1 MPYLLECVVGTLA
14 AVGLICIL
22 KAVYDII
29 VSSYARAQGRATLI
43 LRGDGAL
50 PESERLLLAAR
61 EARRLYLPGLDIVF
75 VEQSKARDESNLAER
90 VAARCQITY
99 IK

>member
-22 KAVYDII
+22 KAVYAIMMA
-29 VSSYARAQGRATLI
+29 SYARADGRATLI
-43 LRGDGAL
+43 LRGHGAS

-61 EARRLYLPGLDIVF
+61 EARRLYLPGLEIVF
-75 VEQSKARDESNLAER
+75 LEQDDDGAEQNLAER
-90 VAARCQITY
+90 VAARCHVTY

>member
-1 MPYLLECVVGTLA
+1 MPYVLECVVGTLA

-29 VSSYARAQGRATLI
+29 MATYTRAEGSATLV
-43 LRGDGAL
+43 LKGDGSL

-61 EARRLYLPGLDIVF
+61 EARRLYLPGLEILF
-75 VEQSKARDESNLAER
+75 LEQVRDGEGPNLAER
-90 VAARCQITY
+90 TAARCQATY

>member
-1 MPYLLECVVGTLA
+1 MPYVLECVVGTLA

-22 KAVYDII
+22 KALYAII
-29 VSSYARAQGRATLI
+29 MTSYARADGRATLV
-43 LRGDGAL
+43 LKGDGTA

-61 EARRLYLPGLDIVF
+61 EVRRLYLPELQIVF
-75 VEQSKARDESNLAER
+75 LEQADADGRTTLAER
-90 VAARCQITY
+90 AAARCQATY